1 MRHRLLG
8 PALALLLTAASC
20 GPKVDPLAG
29 TVAPARLPRTELPPV
44 SHRIRFS
51 WTYEDLDLRGRG
63 DGVARVAPPDSVR
76 LDLFLAGG
84 NAGGRAVLIDDEL
97 RAPGGPMVRS
107 FLPPPPMLWAALGR
121 LHIPAAADTTVR
133 VDGDT
138 MRADIGSDPRWRV
151 TFVRGDLTRLE
162 MIQGDRLQQWVQR
175 APHRSVSYR
184 HLRANRALDLTI
196 VRVDT
201 VAGFDATIWR

>member
-1 MRHRLLG
+1 MRRTLL
-8 PALALLLTAASC
+8 AATLVLLLTAASC
-20 GPKVDPLAG
+20 GPKVDPLSG
-29 TVAPARLPRTELPPV
+29 TVAPARLPRTELPEINQ
-44 SHRIRFS
+44 RIRFT
-51 WTYEDLDLRGRG
+51 WNYEDLDLRGRG

-121 LHIPAAADTTVR
+121 LHIPPTADTSVR

-138 MRADIGSDPRWRV
+138 TRADIGRDPRWRV
-151 TFVRGDLTRLE
+151 TFVGGDLRRLE
-162 MIQGDRLQQWVQR
+162 LIQGDRLQQWMERTPQR
-175 APHRSVSYR
+175 TVTYR

>member
-1 MRHRLLG
+1 MRTPWLCVTLG
-8 PALALLLTAASC
+8 LALTVGC
-20 GPKVDPLAG
+20 GPKVGALTG
-29 TVAPARLPRTELPPV
+29 TVGPTRMPRTDLPPV
-44 SHRIRFS
+44 NQRIRFTWAYS
-51 WTYEDLDLRGRG
+51 DLDLRGRG

-84 NAGGRAVLIDDEL
+84 NTGGRAVLIDNQL

-121 LHIPAAADTTVR
+121 LHLPPTSDTTIR

-138 MRADIGSDPRWRV
+138 VRADIGRDPRWRV
-151 TFVRGDLTRLE
+151 TFVGEDLRRLE
-162 MIQGDRLQQWVQR
+162 LIHGDRLQQWVER
-175 APHRSVSYR
+175 TPDHKVTYR
-184 HLRANRALDLTI
+184 HLRANRALDLNI

-201 VAGFDATIWR
+201 VPRFDATIWR

>member
-1 MRHRLLG
+1 MGRTLVG
-8 PALALLLTAASC
+8 MALALLLTAASC
-20 GPKVDPLAG
+20 GPKVDPLGG
-29 TVAPARLPRTELPPV
+29 TVGPVRFPPTELPGINQ
-44 SHRIRFS
+44 RIRFT

-63 DGVARVAPPDSVR
+63 DGVARIAPPDSVR

-121 LHIPAAADTTVR
+121 LHIPPIADTAVR

-138 MRADIGSDPRWRV
+138 TRADIGRDPRWRV
-151 TFVRGDLTRLE
+151 TFVGGDLRRLE
-162 MIQGDRLQQWVQR
+162 LIEGDRLQQWMER
-175 APHRSVSYR
+175 TPHRSVTYR

-201 VAGFDATIWR
+201 VPGFDATIWR

>member
-1 MRHRLLG
+1 MRRLLFG
-8 PALALLLTAASC
+8 AALAVLLSAASC

-29 TVAPARLPRTELPPV
+29 TVAPARLPRTELPAINQ
-44 SHRIRFS
+44 RIRFT
-51 WTYEDLDLRGRG
+51 WNYEDLDLRGRG
-63 DGVARVAPPDSVR
+63 DGVARIAPPDSVR

-84 NAGGRAVLIDDEL
+84 NAGGRAVLIDNEL

-121 LHIPAAADTTVR
+121 LHIPPTADTSVR

-138 MRADIGSDPRWRV
+138 TRADIGRDPRWRV
-151 TFVRGDLTRLE
+151 TFVGGDLRRLE
-162 MIQGDRLQQWVQR
+162 LIQGDRLQQWMER
-175 APHRSVSYR
+175 TPHRAVTYR

-196 VRVDT
+196 VSVDT
-201 VAGFDATIWR
+201 VPGFDAAIWR

>member
-1 MRHRLLG
+1 MRNHLLP
-8 PALALLLTAASC
+8 PALALVLVAASC

-29 TVAPARLPRTELPPV
+29 TVSPSRLPRTELPSV
-44 SHRIRFS
+44 NQRIRFS
-51 WTYEDLDLRGRG
+51 WAYADLDLRGRG

-121 LHIPAAADTTVR
+121 LHIPAALDTTVR

-138 MRADIGSDPRWRV
+138 TRADIGSDPRWRV

-162 MIQGDRLQQWVQR
+162 LIEGNRLQQWMER
-175 APHRSVSYR
+175 APHRSVTYR

>member
-1 MRHRLLG
+1 MRRVLLG
-8 PALALLLTAASC
+8 AVLALLLTAASC
-20 GPKVDPLAG
+20 GPKVDPLGG
-29 TVAPARLPRTELPPV
+29 TVAPARLPRTELPAINQ
-44 SHRIRFS
+44 RIRFT
-51 WTYEDLDLRGRG
+51 WNYEDLDLRGRG

-84 NAGGRAVLIDDEL
+84 NAGGRAVLIDDDF

-121 LHIPAAADTTVR
+121 LHIPPAADTSVR

-138 MRADIGSDPRWRV
+138 TRADIGRDPRWRV
-151 TFVRGDLTRLE
+151 TFVGGDLRRLE
-162 MIQGDRLQQWVQR
+162 LIHGNRLQQWMER
-175 APHRSVSYR
+175 TPHRTVTYR

-201 VAGFDATIWR
+201 VPKFDATIWR

>member
-1 MRHRLLG
+1 MRN
-8 PALALLLTAASC
+8 PALSVTFSVLVMAAC
-20 GPKVDPLAG
+20 GPKVGPLAG
-29 TVAPARLPRTELPPV
+29 SVAPIRLPRTELPQV
-44 SHRIRFS
+44 NQRIRFT
-51 WTYEDLDLRGRG
+51 WTYADLDLRGRG

-84 NAGGRAVLIDDEL
+84 NTGGRALLIDDEL

-121 LHIPAAADTTVR
+121 LHLPPTADTAVR

-138 MRADIGSDPRWRV
+138 VRADIGRDPRWRA
-151 TFVRGDLTRLE
+151 TFVGQDLRRLE
-162 MIQGDRLQQWVQR
+162 LIAGDRLQQWVER
-175 APHRSVSYR
+175 TPDHKVTYR
-184 HLRANRALDLTI
+184 HLRANRALDMNI

-201 VAGFDATIWR
+201 VSGFDATIWR

>member
-1 MRHRLLG
+1 MRTPWLCVTLS
-8 PALALLLTAASC
+8 LALTVGC
-20 GPKVDPLAG
+20 GPKVGALVG
-29 TVAPARLPRTELPPV
+29 TVGPTRMPRTDLPPV
-44 SHRIRFS
+44 NQRIRFTWS
-51 WTYEDLDLRGRG
+51 YSDLDLRGRG

-84 NAGGRAVLIDDEL
+84 NTGGRAVLIDDEL

-121 LHIPAAADTTVR
+121 LHVPPTTDTTIR

-138 MRADIGSDPRWRV
+138 VRADIGRDPRWRV
-151 TFVRGDLTRLE
+151 TFVGKDLRRLE
-162 MIQGDRLQQWVQR
+162 LIHGDRLQQWVER
-175 APHRSVSYR
+175 TPDHKVTYR
-184 HLRANRALDLTI
+184 HLRANRALDLNI

-201 VAGFDATIWR
+201 VPRFDATIWR

>member
-1 MRHRLLG
+1 MGRLLAAA
-8 PALALLLTAASC
+8 ALAMILIAAGC
-20 GPKVDPLAG
+20 GPKVPPLAG
-29 TVAPARLPRTELPPV
+29 TVAPARLPRTELPTV
-44 SHRIRFS
+44 KQRIRFT
-51 WTYEDLDLRGRG
+51 WAYEDLDLRGRG
-63 DGVARVAPPDSVR
+63 DGVARIAPPDSVR

-121 LHIPAAADTTVR
+121 LHIPPAPDTSVR

-138 MRADIGSDPRWRV
+138 TRADIGHDPRWRV
-151 TFVRGDLTRLE
+151 TFVGHDLRRLE
-162 MIQGDRLQQWVQR
+162 LIQGDRLQQWVER
-175 APHRSVSYR
+175 APHRAVTYR

>member
-1 MRHRLLG
+1 MPRPWLCLTLG
-8 PALALLLTAASC
+8 LALTLGC
-20 GPKVDPLAG
+20 GPRVGALTG
-29 TVAPARLPRTELPPV
+29 TVSPARMPRTDLPPV
-44 SHRIRFS
+44 NQRIRFTWS
-51 WTYEDLDLRGRG
+51 YSDLDLRGRG

-84 NAGGRAVLIDDEL
+84 NTGGRAVLIDDEL

-121 LHIPAAADTTVR
+121 LHLPPAADTTVR

-138 MRADIGSDPRWRV
+138 VRADIGRDPRWRV
-151 TFVRGDLTRLE
+151 TFVGKDLRRLE
-162 MIQGDRLQQWVQR
+162 LIHGDRLQQWVERTPDQK
-175 APHRSVSYR
+175 VTYR
-184 HLRANRALDLTI
+184 HLRANRALDLNI

-201 VAGFDATIWR
+201 VPRFDATIWR

>member
-1 MRHRLLG
+1 MRLATLLITLG
-8 PALALLLTAASC
+8 VLLTAAC
-20 GPKVDPLAG
+20 GPKVGPLAG
-29 TVAPARLPRTELPPV
+29 AVTPLRLPRTELPPV
-44 SHRIRFS
+44 NQRIRFT
-51 WTYEDLDLRGRG
+51 WTYADLDLRGRG

-84 NAGGRAVLIDDEL
+84 NSGGRAVLIDDEL

-121 LHIPAAADTTVR
+121 LHIPATADTAVR

-138 MRADIGSDPRWRV
+138 VRADIGRDPRWRV
-151 TFVRGDLTRLE
+151 TFVGPDLRRLE
-162 MIQGDRLQQWVQR
+162 LIHGDRLQQWVER
-175 APHRSVSYR
+175 TPDRKVTYR
-184 HLRANRALDLTI
+184 HLRANRALDLDI

-201 VAGFDATIWR
+201 VPRFDATIWR

>member
-1 MRHRLLG
+1 MRRPVLF
-8 PALALLLTAASC
+8 AAIVIALTAAC
-20 GPKVDPLAG
+20 GPKVPPLGGA
-29 TVAPARLPRTELPPV
+29 VAPMRLPGTALPPV
-44 SHRIRFS
+44 NQRIRFT
-51 WTYEDLDLRGRG
+51 WAYADLDLKGRG

-84 NAGGRAVLIDDEL
+84 NSGGRAVLIDNEL

-121 LHIPAAADTTVR
+121 LHIPPTADTAVR

-138 MRADIGSDPRWRV
+138 VRADIGRDPRWRV
-151 TFVRGDLTRLE
+151 TFVGQDLRRLE
-162 MIQGDRLQQWVQR
+162 LIHGDRLQQWVE
-175 APHRSVSYR
+175 RSPDRKVTYR
-184 HLRANRALDLTI
+184 HLRANRSLDLNI

-201 VAGFDATIWR
+201 VPGFDATIWR

>member
-1 MRHRLLG
+1 MRRPVFG
-8 PALALLLTAASC
+8 VALAFLLTAASC
-20 GPKVDPLAG
+20 GPKVDPLSG
-29 TVAPARLPRTELPPV
+29 TVAPARLPRTELPAINQ
-44 SHRIRFS
+44 RIRFS
-51 WTYEDLDLRGRG
+51 WKYEDLDLRGRG
-63 DGVARVAPPDSVR
+63 DGVARIAPPDSVR

-84 NAGGRAVLIDDEL
+84 NAGGRAVLIDDDL

-121 LHIPAAADTTVR
+121 LHIPPTADTAVR

-138 MRADIGSDPRWRV
+138 TRADIGRDPRWRV
-151 TFVRGDLTRLE
+151 TFVAGDLRRLE
-162 MIQGDRLQQWVQR
+162 LIEGDRLQQWMER
-175 APHRSVSYR
+175 TPHRSVTYR

-201 VAGFDATIWR
+201 VPGFDATIWR